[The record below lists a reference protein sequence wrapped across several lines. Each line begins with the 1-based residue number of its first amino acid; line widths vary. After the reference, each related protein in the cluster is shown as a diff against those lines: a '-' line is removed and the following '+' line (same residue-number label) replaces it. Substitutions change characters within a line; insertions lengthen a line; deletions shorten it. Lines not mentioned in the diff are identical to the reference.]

1 MDLRMAR
8 GDEARALPTELTAEL
23 AEVAQAANEAINRD
37 QPLAQ
42 ELCRR
47 ELEIYRAAEE
57 ASGQRTHKG
66 HALHN
71 LGAAILADS
80 AEQARTL
87 FHAAFVEDVRTDSR
101 ELPDMS
107 GSVARQT
114 LAEMY
119 GEPRSLLVRLEAR
132 ARDTTGDPIEL
143 ARAFETEEAPL
154 PAYRG
159 FRRGWRK
166 LDQLGGIPP
175 EELVFVAGAHALPDR
190 ILALRRAVIEVG
202 LTPVVVIEFEEFA
215 DPYTKSE
222 TLLSRCGAVLFDV
235 SFAAAGYTYELPM
248 TNDRGVPR
256 WAGYVSWSTDEPP
269 YAWDMT
275 KGLFQ
280 RMGLEPVAAVD
291 TDQLRAEA
299 VAWLRR
305 QTGLISRPAPGL
317 GTKPIIGGP
326 VERTAAAAGTAYRG
340 TFANGSNTDYS
351 RFYPEAPQATT
362 SGSSTPPDVP
372 FDPTIPVPRYKFV
385 DGMLV
390 REKDAPDDGLMR
402 VDVREPKE

>member
-1 MDLRMAR
+1 MAR
-8 GDEARALPTELTAEL
+8 GDEARAVPTELAAEL
-23 AEVAQAANEAINRD
+23 AEVVQAANEAVNRD
-37 QPLAQ
+37 QPLAR

-47 ELEIYRAAEE
+47 ELEIYQVAEE
-57 ASGQRTHKG
+57 ASGQRVHKG

-80 AEQARTL
+80 AEEARTL

-101 ELPDMS
+101 KLPDLS

-114 LAEMY
+114 LSEMY
-119 GEPRSLLVRLEAR
+119 GEPLSLLARLVAR

-166 LDQLGGIPP
+166 LDQLDGIPP
-175 EELVFVAGAHALPDR
+175 EELVFVAGAYALPDR
-190 ILALRRAVIEVG
+190 ILALRRAVIDVG

-215 DPYTKSE
+215 DPYAKSE

-248 TNDRGVPR
+248 TNDRGVPC
-256 WAGYVSWSTDEPP
+256 WAGYVSWSTDEQPH
-269 YAWDMT
+269 AWDMT

-291 TDQLRAEA
+291 TDQLRVEA

-305 QTGLISRPAPGL
+305 QAGLRSRPAPGF
-317 GTKPIIGGP
+317 GNEPIIGRP
-326 VERTAAAAGTAYRG
+326 VERNAPAAGTTYGG
-340 TFANGSNTDYS
+340 TFANGSNTDYG

-362 SGSSTPPDVP
+362 SGGSTPPD
-372 FDPTIPVPRYKFV
+372 IPDDFRILMRRYKLV
-385 DGMLV
+385 DGKLV
-390 REKDAPDDGLMR
+390 RQEDRLDDGITR
-402 VDVREPKE
+402 VYLREPKE